1 MPRFLRLLLLPSLLA
16 GALLAAP
23 APARATF
30 AGCSSD
36 SSQPGVLF
44 VQAGFGQAPSILMR
58 FYISGPETHTVYE
71 GHNAEMISRTFT
83 GLTPGTYRWM
93 LYEEQDGNRQ
103 TTTLATCTVYGLINV
118 PSVKG
123 QSKASAQSELEGAGL
138 ALGSVGSAYS
148 SSVTAGLVLSQSPA
162 AGADVAPGT
171 AVSLTLSKGPAP
183 VVATPKPTPKATVA
197 PSVSPTPTVSPTPD
211 PTASPTPEIS
221 PTPVPTAAPFTTPG
235 AGGSPTSTGETGTP
249 ATLLLGLLPL
259 GLLLAAL
266 LLRRRR

>member
-1 MPRFLRLLLLPSLLA
+1 VPRFLRLLLLPLLLS
-16 GALLAAP
+16 GVLLAAP
-23 APARATF
+23 APVRATF

-44 VQAGFGQAPSILMR
+44 VQAGYGQDPSILFR
-58 FYISGPETHTVYE
+58 FYIAGPETHTVYQ
-71 GHNAEMISRTFT
+71 GHDAEAVSKTFT

-93 LYEEQDGNRQ
+93 LYREQDGNRQ
-103 TTTLATCTVYGLINV
+103 TDTLGTCTVYGLVNV

-123 QSKASAQSELEGAGL
+123 QTKASAQSELEGAGL

-183 VVATPKPTPKATVA
+183 AAATPKPTPNATPDLTTP
-197 PSVSPTPTVSPTPD
+197 PSATPD

-235 AGGSPTSTGETGTP
+235 AGGSPASTGEAGTP

>member
-1 MPRFLRLLLLPSLLA
+1 VTRFRTILVLA
-16 GALLAAP
+16 GLLVGTLFVTP
-23 APARATF
+23 APAQAVSS
-30 AGCSSD
+30 GCSS
-36 SSQPGVLF
+36 SSSRPGELF
-44 VQAGFGQAPSILMR
+44 VQAAYGVQPSMLFR
-58 FYISGPETHTVYE
+58 FYVSGPETRTVYE
-71 GHNAEMISRTFT
+71 GHAPEWISQTLT

-93 LYEEQDGNRQ
+93 LYREQDGNSGSVV
-103 TTTLATCTVYGLINV
+103 LATCTVYGLVNV

-171 AVSLTLSKGPAP
+171 AVSITLSKGPAP
-183 VVATPKPTPKATVA
+183 VVATPKPTPKPTVA
-197 PSVSPTPTVSPTPD
+197 PSVSPAPTVSPTPD

-235 AGGSPTSTGETGTP
+235 AGGSPASTGEAGTP

>member
-1 MPRFLRLLLLPSLLA
+1 M
-16 GALLAAP
+16 
-23 APARATF
+23 
-30 AGCSSD
+30 
-36 SSQPGVLF
+36 LF
-44 VQAGFGQAPSILMR
+44 R
-58 FYISGPETHTVYE
+58 FYVSGPETRTVYE
-71 GHNAEMISRTFT
+71 GHEPRSFAETLT

-93 LYEEQDGNRQ
+93 LYREQDGNRG
-103 TTTLATCTVYGLINV
+103 TITLATCTVYGLVNV

-171 AVSLTLSKGPAP
+171 AVSITLSKGPAP
-183 VVATPKPTPKATVA
+183 VVATPKPTPKATPDLTTP
-197 PSVSPTPTVSPTPD
+197 PSATPD

-221 PTPVPTAAPFTTPG
+221 PTPLPTTAPFTTPG
-235 AGGSPTSTGETGTP
+235 AGGSPASTGEAGTP

>member
-1 MPRFLRLLLLPSLLA
+1 VTRFRTILVLAGFLAGTLLA
-16 GALLAAP
+16 TP
-23 APARATF
+23 TPVRATF

-36 SSQPGVLF
+36 SGRPGVLF

-103 TTTLATCTVYGLINV
+103 TTTLATCTVYGLVDV

-123 QSKASAQSELEGAGL
+123 QTKVSAKSELEGKGL

-148 SSVTAGLVLSQSPA
+148 GSVAAGLVLSQSPA
-162 AGADVAPGT
+162 AGADVVPGST
-171 AVSLTLSKGPAP
+171 VSITISKGPAP
-183 VVATPKPTPKATVA
+183 VVATPKPTPK
-197 PSVSPTPTVSPTPD
+197 PTVVPATTPVATPA
-211 PTASPTPEIS
+211 PTASPTPDVS
-221 PTPVPTAAPFTTPG
+221 ATPTATAAPFTTPT
-235 AGGSPTSTGETGTP
+235 ASGSPASTDPAGTGTT

>member
-1 MPRFLRLLLLPSLLA
+1 MTRFLRLLLLPLLLS
-16 GALLAAP
+16 GVLLAAP
-23 APARATF
+23 APVRATF

-36 SSQPGVLF
+36 SSRPGVLF

-123 QSKASAQSELEGAGL
+123 QTKASAQSELEGAGL

-148 SSVTAGLVLSQSPA
+148 GSVAAGLVLSQSPA
-162 AGADVAPGT
+162 AGADVEPGT
-171 AVSLTLSKGPAP
+171 AVSITLSKGPAP
-183 VVATPKPTPKATVA
+183 VATPKPTPKATVA
-197 PSVSPTPTVSPTPD
+197 PSVSPAPTVSPTPD

-221 PTPVPTAAPFTTPG
+221 PTPLPTASPVPTPTPS
-235 AGGSPTSTGETGTP
+235 GSPVAP
-249 ATLLLGLLPL
+249 AATESVVPFAIGALLLALLLGLF
-259 GLLLAAL
+259 A
-266 LLRRRR
+266 LRRRR